1 MTKIIFLGTP
11 NFAIPILKQLIKSE
25 YEVVA
30 VFTQPPN
37 KSNRGQKIIKSP
49 IQNFAEENSLNIKF
63 PKQIMNE
70 KKFLLNSEIDLGIV
84 VAYGQLIPLELLRA
98 CKHGF
103 LNIHA
108 SLLPKYRGAA
118 PIQRSI
124 INLDQ
129 ITGISFMKITEK
141 LDSGP
146 VCNKYEVNIDKNDNY
161 VSLSNKL
168 SSLGADK
175 IIENIELILSNNAT
189 FIEQEHSNATYAR
202 KIYKSEGKINWEEDA
217 ATICAKVNGLYP
229 NPGAWFEFN
238 SERFKILKSDIS
250 SLQGEPGMVLDDKLT
265 IACGKDSILINEIQ
279 RQGKTAQNIKNFL
292 LGNKIQKGVNLND
305 E

>member
-1 MTKIIFLGTP
+1 MSKIIFLGTP
-11 NFAIPILKQLIKSE
+11 KFAIPILRQLVKSKKE
-25 YEVVA
+25 IFA

-37 KSNRGQKIIKSP
+37 KSNRGQKITKSP
-49 IQNFAEENSLNIKF
+49 IQKFAEENNLNIKS
-63 PKQIMNE
+63 PTQIMKE
-70 KKFLLNSEIDLGIV
+70 KKFLVDSKIDLGIV
-84 VAYGQLIPLELLRA
+84 VAYGQLIPSEILKVS
-98 CKHGF
+98 KHGF
-103 LNIHA
+103 INIHA

-129 ITGISFMKITEK
+129 VTGISFMKITEK

-146 VCNKYEVNIDKNDNY
+146 VCNKYELNIDKNDNY
-161 VSLSNKL
+161 VSLSDKL
-168 SSLGADK
+168 SLLGADK

-189 FIEQEHSNATYAR
+189 FIEQKHRDATYAR
-202 KIYKSEGKINWEEDA
+202 KIDKSEGRINWKEDA

-250 SLQGEPGMVLDDKLT
+250 SLQGEPGMVLDEKLT
-265 IACGKDSILINEIQ
+265 IACGKDSILVNEIQ
-279 RQGKTAQNIKNFL
+279 KQGKTAQNIKNFL

>member
-1 MTKIIFLGTP
+1 MSKIIFLGTP
-11 NFAIPILKQLIKSE
+11 KFAIPILRQLIKSKKE
-25 YEVVA
+25 IFA

-49 IQNFAEENSLNIKF
+49 IQKFAEENNLNVKS
-63 PKQIMNE
+63 PTQITKE
-70 KKFLLNSEIDLGIV
+70 KKFLVNSKIDLGIV
-84 VAYGQLIPLELLRA
+84 VAYGQLIPSEILKA
-98 CKHGF
+98 SKHGF
-103 LNIHA
+103 INIHA

-129 ITGISFMKITEK
+129 VTGISFMKITEK

-146 VCNKYEVNIDKNDNY
+146 VCNKYELNIDKNDNY
-161 VSLSNKL
+161 VSLSDKL
-168 SSLGADK
+168 SLLGADK

-189 FIEQEHSNATYAR
+189 FIEQEHRDATYAR
-202 KIYKSEGKINWEEDA
+202 KIDKSEGKINWKEDA

-250 SLQGEPGMVLDDKLT
+250 SLQGEPGMVLDEKLT
-265 IACGKDSILINEIQ
+265 IACGKDSILVNEIQ

>member
-1 MTKIIFLGTP
+1 MSKIIFLGTP
-11 NFAIPILKQLIKSE
+11 KFAIPILRQLVKSKKE
-25 YEVVA
+25 IFA

-37 KSNRGQKIIKSP
+37 KSNRGQKITKSP
-49 IQNFAEENSLNIKF
+49 IQKFAEENNLNIKS
-63 PKQIMNE
+63 PTQIIKE
-70 KKFLLNSEIDLGIV
+70 KKFLVDSKIDLGIV
-84 VAYGQLIPLELLRA
+84 VAYGQLIPSEILKVS
-98 CKHGF
+98 KHGF
-103 LNIHA
+103 INIHA

-129 ITGISFMKITEK
+129 VTGISFMKITEK

-146 VCNKYEVNIDKNDNY
+146 VCNKYELNIDKNDNY
-161 VSLSNKL
+161 VSLSDKL
-168 SSLGADK
+168 SLLGADK

-189 FIEQEHSNATYAR
+189 FIEQKHRDATYAR
-202 KIYKSEGKINWEEDA
+202 KIDKSEGRINWKEDA

-250 SLQGEPGMVLDDKLT
+250 SLQGEPGMVLDEKLT
-265 IACGKDSILINEIQ
+265 IACGKDSILVNEIQ
-279 RQGKTAQNIKNFL
+279 KQGKTAQNIKNFL

>member
-11 NFAIPILKQLIKSE
+11 NFAIPILNQLIKSE
-25 YEVVA
+25 YEIVA

-37 KSNRGQKIIKSP
+37 KSNRGQKIVKSP
-49 IQNFAEENSLNIKF
+49 IQNFAEEYKLNIKS
-63 PKQIMNE
+63 PTQIVNE
-70 KKFLLNSEIDLGIV
+70 KKFLLNYEIDLGIV
-84 VAYGQLIPLELLRA
+84 VAYGQLIPLEILKS

-103 LNIHA
+103 INIHA

-129 ITGISFMKITEK
+129 VTGISFMKITEK

-146 VCNKYEVNIDKNDNY
+146 VCNKYEVIIDKNDNY

-189 FIEQEHSNATYAR
+189 FKEQEHSKATYAR
-202 KIYKSEGKINWEEDA
+202 KINKSEGKINWKEDA
-217 ATICAKVNGLYP
+217 TTICAKVNGLYP

-250 SLQGEPGMVLDDKLT
+250 YLQGEPGMVLDDKLT

-279 RQGKTAQNIKNFL
+279 RQGKNAQNIKSFL
-292 LGNKIQKGVNLND
+292 LGNKIQKGFNLNN

>member
-1 MTKIIFLGTP
+1 MSKIIFLGTP
-11 NFAIPILKQLIKSE
+11 KFAIPILRQLIKSKKE
-25 YEVVA
+25 IFA

-37 KSNRGQKIIKSP
+37 KSNRGQKITKSP
-49 IQNFAEENSLNIKF
+49 IQKFAEENNLNIKS
-63 PKQIMNE
+63 PTQIMKE
-70 KKFLLNSEIDLGIV
+70 KKFLVNSKIDLGIV
-84 VAYGQLIPLELLRA
+84 VAYGQLIPSEILKVS
-98 CKHGF
+98 KHGF
-103 LNIHA
+103 INIHA

-129 ITGISFMKITEK
+129 VTGISFMKITEK

-146 VCNKYEVNIDKNDNY
+146 VCNKYELNIDKNDNY
-161 VSLSNKL
+161 VSLSDKL
-168 SSLGADK
+168 SLLGADK

-189 FIEQEHSNATYAR
+189 FIEQKHRDATYAR
-202 KIYKSEGKINWEEDA
+202 KIDKSEGRINWKEDA

-250 SLQGEPGMVLDDKLT
+250 SLQGEPGMVLDEKLT
-265 IACGKDSILINEIQ
+265 IACGKDSILVNEIQ
-279 RQGKTAQNIKNFL
+279 KQGKTAQNIKNFL

>member
-1 MTKIIFLGTP
+1 MSKIIFLGTP
-11 NFAIPILKQLIKSE
+11 KFAIPILRQLVKSKKE
-25 YEVVA
+25 IFA

-37 KSNRGQKIIKSP
+37 KSNRGQKITKSP
-49 IQNFAEENSLNIKF
+49 IQKFAEENNLNIKS
-63 PKQIMNE
+63 PTQIIKE
-70 KKFLLNSEIDLGIV
+70 KKFLVDSKIDLGIV
-84 VAYGQLIPLELLRA
+84 VAYGQLIPSEILKVS
-98 CKHGF
+98 KHGF
-103 LNIHA
+103 INIHA

-129 ITGISFMKITEK
+129 VTGISFMKITEK

-146 VCNKYEVNIDKNDNY
+146 VCNKYELNIDKNDNY
-161 VSLSNKL
+161 VSLSDKL
-168 SSLGADK
+168 SLLGADK

-189 FIEQEHSNATYAR
+189 FIEQKHRDATYAR
-202 KIYKSEGKINWEEDA
+202 KIDKSEGRINWKEDA

-250 SLQGEPGMVLDDKLT
+250 SLQGEPGMVLDEKLT
-265 IACGKDSILINEIQ
+265 IACGKDSILVNEIQ
-279 RQGKTAQNIKNFL
+279 KQGKTAQNIKNFL
-292 LGNKIQKGVNLND
+292 LGNEIQKGVNLND